1 MFNDSVESLD
11 EVSFKLGTFL
21 NIEQNYVC
29 FFFAGS
35 VIFIN
40 ADNVSEAFVFVTDN
54 REMITRYR
62 MIEILRDK
70 QSEV

>member
-1 MFNDSVESLD
+1 MFNNSVESLD

-21 NIEQNYVC
+21 NIEQNIVC
-29 FFFAGS
+29 VFFAGS

-40 ADNVSEAFVFVTDN
+40 ADNVSKAFVFVTDN
-54 REMITRYR
+54 LEMTTRYI